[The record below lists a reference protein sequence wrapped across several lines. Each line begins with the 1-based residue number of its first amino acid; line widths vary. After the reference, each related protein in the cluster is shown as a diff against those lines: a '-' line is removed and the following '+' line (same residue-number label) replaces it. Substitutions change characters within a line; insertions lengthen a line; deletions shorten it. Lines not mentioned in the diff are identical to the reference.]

1 MVTDFMKQIINYWM
15 ILKKTWIEKYM
26 ILINQ
31 INIVNIS

>member
-1 MVTDFMKQIINYWM
+1 MVTDFMKQITNYWM
-15 ILKKTWIEKYM
+15 VLKKTWIEKYM